1 MAYDFKGKK
10 ILVTGGGRNIGRGIV
25 KQLAELGATV
35 FVLDRIQEDLDN
47 LVAEIPSVIPICQ
60 DLEKWDETAKTVGQL
75 DTMDGLVNC
84 AGLVGNRQKAT
95 SVPKEELYKIQ
106 SVNLMAPINL
116 MQIVGKK
123 MADGGKGGSIVN
135 ISSQVSM
142 FAFGGLLPYCVSKA
156 GLDMATKMFA
166 LELGPRNVRVNSV
179 NPGNTHI
186 TMVAAMTGE
195 MTDKM
200 ESLIPLGRSNE
211 IEDVVDLV
219 VFLLSDKSKM
229 ITGTNNI
236 INGGLTCQLPTG

>member
-1 MAYDFKGKK
+1 MAYNFIGKK

-47 LVAEIPSVIPICQ
+47 LVTEIPGIIPLLQ
-60 DLEKWDETAKTVGQL
+60 DLENWDETAKTVGQL
-75 DTMDGLVNC
+75 DGMDGLVNC
-84 AGLVGNRQKAT
+84 AGMVGNRQKAT

-106 SVNLMAPINL
+106 SINLMAPINL
-116 MQIVGKK
+116 MQIVGQK
-123 MADGGKGGSIVN
+123 MADAGKGGSIVN
-135 ISSQVSM
+135 VSSQVSM
-142 FAFGGLLPYCVSKA
+142 FALGGMLPYCVSKA

-166 LELGPRNVRVNSV
+166 VELGPRNIRVNSV

-186 TMVAAMTGE
+186 TMVAAMTDE
-195 MTDKM
+195 TTQQM
-200 ESLIPLGRSNE
+200 ESMIPLGRSNE

-236 INGGLTCQLPTG
+236 INGGLTCQLPSG